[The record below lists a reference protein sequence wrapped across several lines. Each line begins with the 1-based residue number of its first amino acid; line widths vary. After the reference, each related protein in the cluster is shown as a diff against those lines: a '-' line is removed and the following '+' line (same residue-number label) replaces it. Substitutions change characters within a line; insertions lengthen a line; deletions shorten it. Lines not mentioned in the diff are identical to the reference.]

1 MANIRNRKS
10 MLVFGLKPDP
20 PEKTQSQWNTLTIPA
35 ALEAQIKAAEAV
47 DIDMVVELVDPDVTS
62 AATVSAARKTLRARK
77 WDIVCIG
84 GGLRMVLSLTPILEQ
99 LVNATME
106 ECADHGTKLSFATS
120 PTALVEGAQRVL
132 AQYES

>member
-1 MANIRNRKS
+1 MANTRKS

-20 PEKTQSQWNTLTIPA
+20 PENTQSQWNTVTIA
-35 ALEAQIKAAEAV
+35 EALEAEVKAADAV
-47 DIDMVVELVDPDVTS
+47 NIDMVVELVDREVP
-62 AATVSAARKTLRARK
+62 AADSISAARKTLRGRK

-84 GGLRMVLSLTPILEQ
+84 GGLRLVLPLTPMLEQ

-106 ECADHGTKLSFATS
+106 ECANQGTKLSFATS